1 MYEKRF
7 YRDWIKKGD
16 LKSFEVKIFETDL
29 LISASRVLKAEAEKV
44 VYKYRRDLLDYIDR
58 NKAFKESFNP
68 IPMDEKAPE
77 IAKAMIRKSAIAGV
91 GPMAGVAGAVAEYT
105 GKELLNYSSE
115 VIVENGGDI
124 FMQSSEDRVM
134 AVYAGK
140 SPLSSKIKIKFVA
153 EKMPFGIATS
163 SATVGPSISFGNTDA
178 TLIISHDA
186 TLADC
191 VATGAGNLVKTAED
205 FKKAI
210 DYAKAIKGV
219 LGVLIILGDKMA
231 TWGDI
236 ELV

>member
-7 YRDWIKKGD
+7 YRNWIKESG
-16 LKSFEVKIFETDL
+16 LKAFEVKVFETDL
-29 LISASRVLKAEAEKV
+29 LISAAKDLKKEAERA
-44 VYKYRRDLLDYIDR
+44 VYNYRKDLLDYIDK
-58 NKAFKESFNP
+58 NEAFRDSFDP
-68 IPMDEKAPE
+68 IPMDESAPE
-77 IAKAMIRKSAIAGV
+77 IAQEMMRKSAIAGV
-91 GPMAGVAGAVAEYT
+91 GPMAGVAGAVAEYV
-105 GKELLNYSSE
+105 GKELLNYCSE

-124 FMQSSEDRVM
+124 FMQSSEDRIM

-140 SPLSSKIKIKFVA
+140 SPLSGKIKIRLAA
-153 EKMPFGIATS
+153 EKMPLGIATS

-191 VATGAGNLVKTAED
+191 VATGAGNRVKTAED

-210 DYAKAIKGV
+210 EYTRAIKGV

>member
-7 YRDWIKKGD
+7 YRDWIKGSD
-16 LKSFEVKIFETDL
+16 LKTFEVKVFETDL
-29 LISASRVLKAEAEKV
+29 LISAAKDLKREAEKA
-44 VYKYRRDLLDYIDR
+44 VYKYRKDLFDYIDKNR
-58 NKAFKESFNP
+58 AFAESFVP
-68 IPMDEKAPE
+68 IEMDEKAPE
-77 IAKAMIRKSAIAGV
+77 IAKAMIRKSTIAGV
-91 GPMAGVAGAVAEYT
+91 GPMAGVAGAVAEYI
-105 GKELLNYSSE
+105 GKELLDYSSE

-124 FMQSSEDRVM
+124 FMQSSENRVM

-140 SPLSSKIKIKFVA
+140 SPLSGKIKIRFSA
-153 EKMPFGIATS
+153 EKMPLGIATS

-210 DYAKAIKGV
+210 DYAKAIKSV
-219 LGVLIILGDKMA
+219 LGVLIILGEKMA

-236 ELV
+236 ELT